1 MLSTQ
6 ETNATAF
13 KLIIHDVSFTEEHR
27 RQTRC
32 VNDAWGKEGV
42 TPPHICIS
50 FIKKKNLIYDDTPL
64 DFETRSPFLSFP
76 PLSPP
81 NPAYPP
87 PVLCLCARCLP
98 ANPLLVGWLKIITA
112 ILLWLSQLG
121 LCGSTYRRRTRR
133 AGARARGMSCWKC
146 LSKKIPFAAGRSVT
160 LRNNNCWW
168 HKKKRAEETSINVTV
183 I

>member
-50 FIKKKNLIYDDTPL
+50 FILKKKSHLWWHAAWFWD
-64 DFETRSPFLSFP
+64 SQSF
-76 PLSPP
+76 SF
-81 NPAYPP
+81 
-87 PVLCLCARCLP
+87 
-98 ANPLLVGWLKIITA
+98 ISTA
-112 ILLWLSQLG
+112 IPPQS
-121 LCGSTYRRRTRR
+121 
-133 AGARARGMSCWKC
+133 C
-146 LSKKIPFAAGRSVT
+146 LSAACAVFVCSLPSSQPPACRLIEDNYSYFTVAFTAWPLWEHLQTENTPSWSSCSWYELLKMSLQENTICCWTQCDVKKQQLLMA
-160 LRNNNCWW
+160 
-168 HKKKRAEETSINVTV
+168 
-183 I
+183 